1 MIKYNRSQDSWSG
14 SETKMEK
21 EWDYGN
27 RNESEKTGKGAQAG

>member
-1 MIKYNRSQDSWSG
+1 MILGLAVRL
-14 SETKMEK
+14 K